1 MTDLDPTT
9 FRPETR
15 ALHSGQKPDPSTH
28 ARAVPIY
35 ATTSYVFDDAAH
47 AARLFGLE
55 EFGNIYTRIMNPT
68 TDVFEQRVAALEGGV
83 AALGLS
89 SGQAAETLSILN
101 LARAGDN
108 IVSSSSLYGG
118 TYNLFTHT
126 LPKIGITT
134 TYVDGSDPSAFGRAI
149 NDKTKAVFLE
159 LIGNP
164 RLDVHDLASIA
175 DVAHARGVPV
185 IVDNTFAPLLAQPI
199 RHGADIVIHSATKW
213 IGGHGT
219 AIGGV
224 VVDGG
229 TFDWAASERF
239 KADFVDPD
247 PSYHG
252 ISYTGAFGNLAFI
265 LKLRVQGLR
274 DIGPALSP
282 FNSFLFLQ
290 GLETLPLRIA
300 RHSENALAV
309 AKWLETR
316 PEVTWVS
323 YPGLESHPSHKLA
336 KRYLTGGFGGVV
348 TFGVKGGGRGR
359 PAAHRQRPDL
369 LAAGQCRR
377 RQVVDHPPGLD
388 HPLPADRGRAAR
400 DRDDGGPR
408 PPVGRSRAC
417 RRPHRRPRAGT
428 GGRDRR
434 EPGRRRARRRGRVT
448 LKVQATAVAGLPTG
462 TGHLESVDLGAFE
475 LDDGTVLPGL
485 TVAYRHDG
493 PAPRAA
499 PQVLVVHALTGS
511 ADAAG
516 DWWEPLIGPGRALD
530 TDRVGVLAANLLGGR
545 YGTTGPTSID
555 PTTQRPYG
563 ASFPSM
569 STRDQARAQWRLLDA
584 LGLDRVELVTGGS
597 LGGMVAL
604 EVALERPDAVREVMA
619 IAAPAATGP
628 MAIAWNH
635 LQVELIDRLGLDGLA
650 LARELAM
657 TTYRS
662 EKDFDER
669 FGRSTEADGT
679 PSIVSYLD
687 HQGRKLVERF
697 DGATYRILAGAMD
710 RHDIGEHWGGLDGAF
725 ARLATGGT
733 RLTGV
738 GIEDDI
744 LYGPRQVHELV
755 EWARGAGVDA
765 RYREIRSTKGHD
777 AFLVEWDQLTAILAE
792 ALAA

>member
-1 MTDLDPTT
+1 MADLDPTT

-15 ALHSGQKPDPSTH
+15 ALHAGQKPDPTTN

-83 AALGLS
+83 AALGVA

-134 TYVDGSDPSAFGRAI
+134 RFVDGTDPSAFGRAI
-149 NDKTKAVFLE
+149 DRNTKAVFLE

-185 IVDNTFAPLLAQPI
+185 IVDNTFAPLIAQPI
-199 RHGADIVIHSATKW
+199 KHGADIVIHSATKW

-252 ISYTGAFGNLAFI
+252 ISYAAAFGNLAFI

-274 DIGPALSP
+274 DLGAALSP

-290 GLETLPLRIA
+290 GLETLPLRIT

-323 YPGLESHPSHKLA
+323 YPGLESHDSHKLA
-336 KRYLTGGFGGVV
+336 KRYLTGGFGGIV
-348 TFGVKGGGRGR
+348 TFGVKGGVKAGRR
-359 PAAHRQRPDL
+359 LIDSVQIFSL
-369 LAAGQCRR
+369 LANVGDAKSLII
-377 RQVVDHPPGLD
+377 HPASTTHSQL
-388 HPLPADRGRAAR
+388 
-400 DRDDGGPR
+400 
-408 PPVGRSRAC
+408 
-417 RRPHRRPRAGT
+417 
-428 GGRDRR
+428 
-434 EPGRRRARRRGRVT
+434 EPEE
-448 LKVQATAVAGLPTG
+448 Q
-462 TGHLESVDLGAFE
+462 
-475 LDDGTVLPGL
+475 
-485 TVAYRHDG
+485 
-493 PAPRAA
+493 
-499 PQVLVVHALTGS
+499 
-511 ADAAG
+511 
-516 DWWEPLIGPGRALD
+516 
-530 TDRVGVLAANLLGGR
+530 
-545 YGTTGPTSID
+545 
-555 PTTQRPYG
+555 
-563 ASFPSM
+563 
-569 STRDQARAQWRLLDA
+569 
-584 LGLDRVELVTGGS
+584 
-597 LGGMVAL
+597 
-604 EVALERPDAVREVMA
+604 
-619 IAAPAATGP
+619 AATGVTP
-628 MAIAWNH
+628 DLIRLSVGLEHVDDLIAD
-635 LQVELIDRLGLDGLA
+635 LEQ
-650 LARELAM
+650 
-657 TTYRS
+657 
-662 EKDFDER
+662 
-669 FGRSTEADGT
+669 
-679 PSIVSYLD
+679 
-687 HQGRKLVERF
+687 
-697 DGATYRILAGAMD
+697 
-710 RHDIGEHWGGLDGAF
+710 
-725 ARLATGGT
+725 
-733 RLTGV
+733 
-738 GIEDDI
+738 
-744 LYGPRQVHELV
+744 
-755 EWARGAGVDA
+755 
-765 RYREIRSTKGHD
+765 
-777 AFLVEWDQLTAILAE
+777 
-792 ALAA
+792 ALAASTADASTEGDLVGAAG